1 MLDRLIHE
9 QHSFFHKAEERIRR
23 AVDACPLPKAVL
35 APARPRRAEPDPQD
49 LAQIIREYGPGDT
62 EEGKELRRS
71 LAITRGLIRLYGGLP
86 EG

>member
-1 MLDRLIHE
+1 
-9 QHSFFHKAEERIRR
+9 
-23 AVDACPLPKAVL
+23 
-35 APARPRRAEPDPQD
+35 